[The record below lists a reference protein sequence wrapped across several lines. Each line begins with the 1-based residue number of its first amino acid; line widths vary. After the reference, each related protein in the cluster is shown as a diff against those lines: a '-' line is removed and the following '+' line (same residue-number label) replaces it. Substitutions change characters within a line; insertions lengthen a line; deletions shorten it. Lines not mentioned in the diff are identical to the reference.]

1 MMKKSISLLVLV
13 LIALSMSAQSDFDI
27 AQSFMNKKGIK
38 LVPNERSTTRGT
50 DTSYSVFNGENNKGF
65 AIVVNGCVVGYDT
78 NNTANE
84 DDMPCCMKEL
94 LDMYSKTV
102 KPSRTRGL
110 SEKNVK
116 VIEPIIKTHWNQCS
130 PYNDSVSPKTNICG
144 YVAQAQI
151 LHHLKVDFYG
161 EGHFFVSDKPV
172 DLYPTT
178 FDHDLIDREGENG
191 WAEET
196 ARFFKYSMHG
206 SSLIYIGYEFEAIF
220 GVKYDEETFGEYD
233 SRYQVYDRLLENGK
247 PMVVN
252 SPNHWFIVDGRDED
266 GRYHVNFGWGGYYDG
281 YYSFPDTKDDK
292 QNIETNFEYNRDT
305 YYWVSYYTSVN
316 EKTSINPIMCVQT
329 NNAVYNLQ
337 GRKVGNSLEG
347 LPKGVY
353 IQNKKKQVVK

>member
-1 MMKKSISLLVLV
+1 MKKFGILFMLLISLTV
-13 LIALSMSAQSDFDI
+13 SAQSDFEI
-27 AQSFMNKKGIK
+27 ASEFMSKKGVK
-38 LVPNERSTTRGT
+38 LAPNERSTTRGT
-50 DTSYSVFNGENNKGF
+50 DVPYSIFNGENDKGF

-84 DDMPCCMKEL
+84 DNMPCCMKEL

-110 SEKNVK
+110 SEENVK
-116 VIEPIIKTHWNQCS
+116 AIEPIIKTHWNQSS
-130 PYNDSVSPKTNICG
+130 PYYDSITQKKNLCF
-144 YVAQAQI
+144 YVAVAQI
-151 LHHLKVDFYG
+151 FHHLKVNFYV
-161 EGHFFVSDKPV
+161 EGHFLCSNLPV

-178 FDHDLIDREGENG
+178 FDHDLIDREGEEG

-196 ARFFKYSMHG
+196 ARFFKYAKHG
-206 SSLIYIGYEFEAIF
+206 YSLDIWYEFETIF
-220 GVKYDEETFGEYD
+220 GVKKNKDEFKENE
-233 SRYQVYDRLLENGK
+233 SRYQVYNDLLENGR
-247 PMVVN
+247 PIIVP
-252 SPNHWFIVDGRDED
+252 SPNHYFIVDGRSED
-266 GRYHVNFGWGGYYDG
+266 GRYHVNFGWGGYCDG
-281 YYSFPDTKDDK
+281 YYVFPDTENDK

-305 YYWVSYYTSVN
+305 YYWVLYYTSVN

>member
-13 LIALSMSAQSDFDI
+13 LIAVSMSAQSDFDI

-110 SEKNVK
+110 SEENVK
-116 VIEPIIKTHWNQCS
+116 AIEPIIKTHWNQSS
-130 PYNDSVSPKTNICG
+130 PYYDSISQKTNLCFF
-144 YVAQAQI
+144 VAEAQI
-151 LHHLKVDFYG
+151 LHYYKVNYYY
-161 EGHFFVSDKPV
+161 EQHFFYSNLPV

-178 FDHDLIDREGENG
+178 FDHDLIDREGEEG

-196 ARFFKYSMHG
+196 ARFFKYVLHG
-206 SSLIYIGYEFEAIF
+206 DNVSYFSHNFEDIF
-220 GVKYDEETFGEYD
+220 GIKKDEINFSAND
-233 SRYQVYDRLLENGK
+233 SRYDIYDELLENGT
-247 PMVVN
+247 PIIIS
-252 SPNHWFIVDGRDED
+252 SPNHFFIVDGRSED
-266 GRYHVNFGWGGYYDG
+266 GRYHVNFGWGGYCDG
-281 YYSFPDTKDDK
+281 YYVFPDTENDK

-305 YYWVSYYTSVN
+305 YYWVLYFTSVN
-316 EKTSINPIMCVQT
+316 EKTSINPTMCVQT

-337 GRKVGNSLEG
+337 GVKVGNTLEG